1 MIRVVVV
8 EDEFY
13 VRKGIIQT
21 FDWKKLDCEI
31 VGEAANG
38 RDGIAVVEETRPDLV
53 IADIEMPVVDGIE
66 MARLLKSKQCTAC
79 LLYTSRCV

>member
-1 MIRVVVV
+1 MLRVVVV
-8 EDEFY
+8 EDEYY

-21 FDWKKLDCEI
+21 FDWNSLGCEI

-38 RDGIAVVEETRPDLV
+38 RDGIQVIEELKPDVV

-66 MARLLKSKQCTAC
+66 M
-79 LLYTSRCV
+79 VIG